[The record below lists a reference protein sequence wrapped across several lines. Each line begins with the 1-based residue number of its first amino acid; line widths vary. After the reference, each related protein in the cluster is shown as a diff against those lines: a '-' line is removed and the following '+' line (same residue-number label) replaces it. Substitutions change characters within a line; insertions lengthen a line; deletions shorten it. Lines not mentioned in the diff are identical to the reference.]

1 MAHPV
6 SRATCARGKSPRP
19 MSLSLGPLMP
29 DGRTAVRGSMMTRT
43 ALVSSIVAISLGRCP
58 GRVKGGRRSSP
69 VIGLMV

>member
-6 SRATCARGKSPRP
+6 VRAASARGKSPRL

-43 ALVSSIVAISLGRCP
+43 ARVSLMVATRVGRCP
-58 GRVKGGRRSSP
+58 GRVKGGRRSLP